1 MVYVNSTAL
10 AGLTGWE
17 IQDIAWSQGT
27 VPLGT
32 LGKVTTAI
40 TYIFLLLTTIVVG
53 LRIYVRTKLPE
64 AGQKWRIDD
73 YLAIVGWVLFI
84 PSSILAVIC
93 CYYGMGV
100 PSKNIDPEREPFL
113 TIKAYELMICFEFIY
128 FGSSCVTKASIAF
141 MVLRLCERQS
151 FIRTV
156 FIGNMVLMGVSAVAI
171 VIFVFG
177 NCIPFA
183 GTWNPHLSVSPRPTI
198 T

>member
-1 MVYVNSTAL
+1 MVYENSTAL

-17 IQDIAWSQGT
+17 IQDIAWSQGP

-32 LGKVTTAI
+32 LGKVTAAI
-40 TYIFLLLTTIVVG
+40 TYIFLLLSTIVVG
-53 LRIYVRTKLPE
+53 LRVYVRTKFRE
-64 AGQKWRIDD
+64 AGQNWRIDD
-73 YLAIVGWVLFI
+73 YLAIIGWVLFI
-84 PSSILAVIC
+84 PSSIFAIIC

-100 PSKNIDPEREPFL
+100 PSQNIDPEKEPFL
-113 TIKAYELMICFEFIY
+113 TIKAYELMIFFEFIY

-141 MVLRLCERQS
+141 MVLRLCERQR
-151 FIRTV
+151 FKTV
-156 FIGNMVLMGVSAVAI
+156 FIGNMVLMAVSAVAI

-183 GTWNPHLSVSPRPTI
+183 GTWNPHLSVSPPI